1 MVYFSKCYMDCSLR
15 PVFTLLVQAGIPCM
29 WTNDSQRILLEHF
42 DAILNSPSYIYY
54 PALTFSPSSSWLHE
68 CYTAELIQVAEVVK
82 GLQAEWEMCSRSV
95 LLNNCPWILSYWNN
109 TIAVGSTDKDI
120 VILDAITGS
129 QTVILPGH
137 TDGVRSLTFSSDG
150 RLLVSGSDDKTVKL
164 WDMQTGGVIKT
175 FHGYTSRVRS
185 VSISADYTTIASGS
199 EDKTFRLWNIEMGEC
214 HCIIGQPEAV
224 YCTRFSPTDPQCLI
238 SVSGRIVQQ
247 WDSNGHKIGPTYN
260 GHCIVFCPDGTQFA
274 SRIKNDLTVQ
284 KTNSGVVAAKFHMAG
299 SYFSPCCFSPDGRLV
314 ATATGYN
321 ICIWDITG
329 PHPHPVE
336 TFIGHTNS
344 ITSLTFSSP
353 FTLISASEDK
363 SLKFWWIGTSASTKS
378 IALKEKN
385 GPIIPSGLDG
395 VINTWGICKRPLGVP
410 TGDFYEWVTQL
421 TSSQLVFVWYK
432 DREINILDVQKGELI
447 EVISVPECILGDG
460 LFEDILRESGDSV
473 LGEPLD
479 LRVSGD
485 GSKVFCLYEKWIQ
498 GWDIWTGG
506 YVGGGL
512 SMCGERFLETYGS
525 KVKVDSL
532 LNQGW
537 DFETPGTSPAMLP
550 SNPSGWFHLSDTKYW
565 EPNMSRV
572 RDIYTGKVIF
582 QLPKRYG
589 EPVYIQ
595 WLGQYLLASFWSKEV
610 LVLDF
615 SHHIFPSIDS

>member
-1 MVYFSKCYMDCSLR
+1 MVYFSECYIDCSLK
-15 PVFTLLVQAGIPCM
+15 PVFTLLVQAGVPCM

-42 DAILNSPSYIYY
+42 DAILNSPSHIYY
-54 PALTFSPSSSWLHE
+54 PALTFSPSSSWLHG
-68 CYTAELIQVAEVVK
+68 CYTGELIQVAEVVK
-82 GLQAEWEMCSRSV
+82 GLQAEWGVCSHTV
-95 LLNNCPWILSYWNN
+95 LLDNCPWTLSYWNN

-120 VILDAITGS
+120 VILDAIIGS
-129 QTVILPGH
+129 QTAILPGH
-137 TDGVRSLTFSSDG
+137 TDGVRSLIFSLDG
-150 RLLVSGSDDKTVKL
+150 RLLVSGSCDKSVKL

-175 FHGYTSRVRS
+175 FHGHTGRVRS
-185 VSISADYTTIASGS
+185 VSISADHTTIASGS
-199 EDKTFRLWNIEMGEC
+199 EDKTLRWWDVETGEC
-214 HCIIGQPEAV
+214 HYIIGQPEAV

-299 SYFSPCCFSPDGRLV
+299 SYFSPSCFSPDGRLV

-395 VINTWGICKRPLGVP
+395 VINTWGIHKRPLGVP
-410 TGDFYEWVTQL
+410 TGDSQL

-432 DREINILDVQKGELI
+432 DRRINILDVQKGEPI
-447 EVISVPECILGDG
+447 EVISVPK
-460 LFEDILRESGDSV
+460 DICRGTGISDPGK
-473 LGEPLD
+473 PLD

-506 YVGGGL
+506 NVGGEV
-512 SMCGERFLETYGS
+512 SIYGERFLETYGS
-525 KVKVDSL
+525 KVRVGP
-532 LNQGW
+532 QIGRAW
-537 DFETPGTSPAMLP
+537 DFEIPDIPPVILS
-550 SNPSGWFHLSDTKYW
+550 SDPSGGFHLSDTKYW

-572 RDIYTGKVIF
+572 KDIYTGKVIF